1 VRRGDIIIVSASGEY
16 GKPRP
21 ALVVVQ
27 SDVVNETHASLIVCL
42 ITSDV
47 VDAPIFRLAIEPTE
61 RNGLRKRSQIMVDKM
76 VALRRQR
83 LGRVTGRLD
92 DATLQQLDRSLA
104 FVLGLGD

>member
-1 VRRGDIIIVSASGEY
+1 
-16 GKPRP
+16 
-21 ALVVVQ
+21 
-27 SDVVNETHASLIVCL
+27 
-42 ITSDV
+42 
-47 VDAPIFRLAIEPTE
+47 
-61 RNGLRKRSQIMVDKM
+61 MVDKM